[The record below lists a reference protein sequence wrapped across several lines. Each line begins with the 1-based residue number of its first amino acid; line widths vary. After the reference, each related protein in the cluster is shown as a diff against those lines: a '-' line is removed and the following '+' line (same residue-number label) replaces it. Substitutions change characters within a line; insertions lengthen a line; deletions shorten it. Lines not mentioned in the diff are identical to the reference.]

1 MAFVLHRDWVENLRS
16 YCLSC
21 CHCSGGTQVTGI
33 NQFFIFLSKCLVTTL
48 FFFHQLFEVGASQS
62 ETP

>member
-1 MAFVLHRDWVENLRS
+1 MAFVIAQRLVENLRS

-33 NQFFIFLSKCLVTTL
+33 NQFVIFLSKCLVTAL
-48 FFFHQLFEVGASQS
+48 FFFHQLLEVGVSLG